1 MGILGKI
8 FRSKREEKLVA
19 PPVQPTQPRRRTT
32 VKSGEARTRKQIVG
46 RRKAMA
52 GRKANVRRLVR
63 ARKS

>member
-19 PPVQPTQPRRRTT
+19 PPVGPTTPKAPRR
-32 VKSGEARTRKQIVG
+32 KSGEARTRKQIVG

-52 GRKANVRRLVR
+52 GRKANVRRLVK